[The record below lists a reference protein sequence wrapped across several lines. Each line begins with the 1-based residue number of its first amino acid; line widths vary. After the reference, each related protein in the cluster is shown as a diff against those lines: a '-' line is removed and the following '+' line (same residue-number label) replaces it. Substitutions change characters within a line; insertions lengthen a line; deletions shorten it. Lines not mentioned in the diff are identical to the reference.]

1 MCYNTSEKVDT
12 MTCTVTVGIPQDIYD
27 RLKESAQ
34 VTKKP
39 VEELIGQ
46 SVKAGMP
53 PSLKNLPPEYR
64 EECLATER
72 LSDKQLMQVA
82 ESTLPIGQER
92 RYSSLLR
99 KNQTGRLSDHE
110 REQLRQLGAEA
121 RRLTLRKAYAYA
133 LLRWRGHR
141 IPTP

>member
-1 MCYNTSEKVDT
+1 M
-12 MTCTVTVGIPQDIYD
+12 MTRTVTVGIPQDIFD

-39 VEELIGQ
+39 VEELIVQ

-82 ESTLPIGQER
+82 ESTLPIGSNNPIIGEGGNVD
-92 RYSSLLR
+92 SLIEL
-99 KNQTGRLSDHE
+99 
-110 REQLRQLGAEA
+110 
-121 RRLTLRKAYAYA
+121 
-133 LLRWRGHR
+133 
-141 IPTP
+141 